1 MHVVIVNVQNS
12 WYELQKIGPTPDNHP
27 ILTLW
32 IEIPL
37 TQWESS
43 VSIKNVKTYIKAFKL
58 VS

>member
-43 VSIKNVKTYIKAFKL
+43 VSIKKCENVHQSL
-58 VS
+58 